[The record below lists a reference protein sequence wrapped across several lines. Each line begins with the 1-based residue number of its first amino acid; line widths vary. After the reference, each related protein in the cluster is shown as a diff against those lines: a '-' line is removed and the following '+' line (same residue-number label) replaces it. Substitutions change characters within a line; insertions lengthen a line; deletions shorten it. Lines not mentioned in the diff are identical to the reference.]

1 MREVLAQLA
10 AAKTRRE
17 ATDYLAGRNLTKAEL
32 VAVARHLDVAVDS
45 RDTLAT
51 LRRKL
56 VESTVGVREDTAAF
70 RDRSWR

>member
-1 MREVLAQLA
+1 MREVLAKLA
-10 AAKTRRE
+10 TVKTRRE
-17 ATDYLAGRNLTKAEL
+17 ASDYLAGLNLKKAEL

-56 VESTVGVREDTAAF
+56 VESTVGVREDTVAF